1 MVIGVIA
8 HESGGASWPMSH
20 RRSMDDRHQ
29 RHGDAAAFAEEDVV
43 GPGGGGG
50 SHDLDPDPL
59 PFQRLAEGLRHVG
72 DL

>member
-29 RHGDAAAFAEEDVV
+29 RHGT
-43 GPGGGGG
+43 
-50 SHDLDPDPL
+50 
-59 PFQRLAEGLRHVG
+59 PFGVIARMHWCG
-72 DL
+72 